1 MVINI
6 SDKMYA
12 LYREIEEQLPN
23 PYYPNCLYPV
33 YSDNFPSSFSFFAAK
48 NNRGQMRIF
57 KIEQKQNKIGIQRF
71 RFDKKKQL
79 HNDGDFI
86 LSTKDDDYNY
96 FKKLLDNRK
105 NI

>member
-33 YSDNFPSSFSFFAAK
+33 YSDDFPSSFSFFAAK
-48 NNRGQMRIF
+48 NNRG
-57 KIEQKQNKIGIQRF
+57 
-71 RFDKKKQL
+71 
-79 HNDGDFI
+79 
-86 LSTKDDDYNY
+86 
-96 FKKLLDNRK
+96 
-105 NI
+105 